1 MIWRAYACRPH
12 HSSPSRYVNSSAHFA
27 GTDGVAPQ
35 GKASTPIDDRVLF
48 DQLVQVLVFGCVY
61 EPIPSRRCRR
71 RRRAEW
77 IDLGVMAA
85 MEQLVLH
92 VHHLLIGLELG
103 DIAVDGC
110 ITKALRGAE
119 LAWPSPGGP
128 GQAGHQTLVRGV
140 HRGTHDITRDA
151 KWSQPV
157 RFQAPGGAAL

>member
-1 MIWRAYACRPH
+1 MELSPFHDLEGLRLPPH

-71 RRRAEW
+71 RRRDEW

-92 VHHLLIGLELG
+92 VHHRLIGLELG
-103 DIAVDGC
+103 DMESTCG
-110 ITKALRGAE
+110 
-119 LAWPSPGGP
+119 
-128 GQAGHQTLVRGV
+128 
-140 HRGTHDITRDA
+140 
-151 KWSQPV
+151 
-157 RFQAPGGAAL
+157 FQAPGGAAP

>member
-1 MIWRAYACRPH
+1 
-12 HSSPSRYVNSSAHFA
+12 
-27 GTDGVAPQ
+27 
-35 GKASTPIDDRVLF
+35 VLF

-71 RRRAEW
+71 RRRDEW

-92 VHHLLIGLELG
+92 VHHRLIGLELG

-119 LAWPSPGGP
+119 LAWPIPV
-128 GQAGHQTLVRGV
+128 GQGHAGHQTLVRV
-140 HRGTHDITRDA
+140 CTSARRT
-151 KWSQPV
+151 SS
-157 RFQAPGGAAL
+157 